1 MRKSAPRLDLRSMRV
16 ALGLDF
22 WPELCAAKKFL
33 RIVLGGK

>member
-16 ALGLDF
+16 VLGLDF
-22 WPELCAAKKFL
+22 CPEQCAANKFL